1 MAKFDYVIVGAG
13 SAGCVLA
20 NRLSENPNLSICLIE
35 AGGSDWSPFI
45 HIPAGWASN
54 FNNPSVDWG
63 YHTAPEI
70 ELNERKIFWPR
81 GKVLGGSSA
90 INGMI
95 YIRGVPLDFA
105 AWEQAGLDAVKDFG
119 LGKADYRVPAEW
131 DLSQQNE
138 LIESLV
144 GQGYNAVLVFPG
156 DAVGTN
162 KILGELDDAGIPTA
176 ALAGCVEQ
184 PTQAK
189 FCFGTDTGHSAYL
202 GTKELIKALGGKGK
216 IAHFT
221 GFLVDP
227 NTTLRINAVEQAVSE
242 AGGGVEI
249 IQVIADIDAYEPAD
263 EKINAFMAAQGSEV
277 DGIVTTAWVPAVVA
291 AQALTNMGDKRI
303 KMVGIDHDEVVLK
316 AIKDGYVHGTMLQNP
331 YGQGYIGSYVMD
343 KVRQGCEFKADA
355 PWKSTAQTDQ
365 FIDSGTV
372 FVDISD
378 VDTYVMAMRGIS
390 LEILETFDSTYLNCP
405 S

>member
-1 MAKFDYVIVGAG
+1 MKKYIIYLTSFFAL
-13 SAGCVLA
+13 LA
-20 NRLSENPNLSICLIE
+20 SPVF
-35 AGGSDWSPFI
+35 AGG
-45 HIPAGWASN
+45 HG
-54 FNNPSVDWG
+54 V
-63 YHTAPEI
+63 T
-70 ELNERKIFWPR
+70 
-81 GKVLGGSSA
+81 KVALVPGGPHP
-90 INGMI
+90 
-95 YIRGVPLDFA
+95 YFA
-105 AWEQAGLDAVKDFG
+105 AWEQAGLDAVEDFG

>member
-1 MAKFDYVIVGAG
+1 MRIFIFLISTLLLFSSNLYAG
-13 SAGCVLA
+13 SSDTKVALV
-20 NRLSENPNLSICLIE
+20 P
-35 AGGSDWSPFI
+35 GGP
-45 HIPAGWASN
+45 HP
-54 FNNPSVDWG
+54 
-63 YHTAPEI
+63 Y
-70 ELNERKIFWPR
+70 
-81 GKVLGGSSA
+81 
-90 INGMI
+90 
-95 YIRGVPLDFA
+95 FA

-144 GQGYNAVLVFPG
+144 GKGYNAVLVFPG
-156 DAVGTN
+156 DSVGTN
-162 KILGELDDAGIPTA
+162 KILGELEEAGIPTG

-184 PTQAK
+184 PTK
-189 FCFGTDTGHSAYL
+189 TRFCFGTDTGHSAYL

-227 NTTLRINAVEQAVSE
+227 NTTLRIKAVEQAVAE

-277 DGIVTTAWVPAVVA
+277 DGIVTTAWVPAVVS
-291 AQALTNMGDKRI
+291 
-303 KMVGIDHDEVVLK
+303 VLK
-316 AIKDGYVHGTMLQNP
+316 AIKDGFVHGTMLQNP
-331 YGQGYIGSYVMD
+331 YGQGYIGSYIMD
-343 KVRQGCEFKADA
+343 KIRTGCSFKSDA
-355 PWKSTAQTDQ
+355 PWKSTSQTDQ

-372 FVDISD
+372 FVDITD
-378 VDTYVMAMRGIS
+378 VDTYVMAMRKIS
-390 LEILETFDSTYLNCP
+390 LEILETFDSKYLDC
-405 S
+405 

>member
-1 MAKFDYVIVGAG
+1 MRTLIYLISTILLFSSNLNAG
-13 SAGCVLA
+13 SSDTKVALV
-20 NRLSENPNLSICLIE
+20 P
-35 AGGSDWSPFI
+35 GGP
-45 HIPAGWASN
+45 HP
-54 FNNPSVDWG
+54 
-63 YHTAPEI
+63 Y
-70 ELNERKIFWPR
+70 
-81 GKVLGGSSA
+81 
-90 INGMI
+90 
-95 YIRGVPLDFA
+95 FA

-144 GQGYNAVLVFPG
+144 GKGYNAVLVFPG
-156 DAVGTN
+156 DSVGTN
-162 KILGELDDAGIPTA
+162 KILGELEEAGIPTG

-184 PTQAK
+184 PTK
-189 FCFGTDTGHSAYL
+189 TRFCFGTDTGHSAYL

-227 NTTLRINAVEQAVSE
+227 NTTLRIKAVEQAVAE

-249 IQVIADIDAYEPAD
+249 IQVIADIDAYEPAN
-263 EKINAFMAAQGSEV
+263 EKINAFMAAQSSEV

-291 AQALTNMGDKRI
+291 AQALTNLGDKRV

-316 AIKDGYVHGTMLQNP
+316 AIKDGFVHGTMLQNP
-331 YGQGYIGSYVMD
+331 YGQGYIGSYIMD
-343 KVRQGCEFKADA
+343 KIRTGCSFKSDA
-355 PWKSTAQTDQ
+355 PWKSTSQTDQ

-372 FVDISD
+372 FVDITT

-390 LEILETFDSTYLNCP
+390 LEILSTFDDTYLNC
-405 S
+405 